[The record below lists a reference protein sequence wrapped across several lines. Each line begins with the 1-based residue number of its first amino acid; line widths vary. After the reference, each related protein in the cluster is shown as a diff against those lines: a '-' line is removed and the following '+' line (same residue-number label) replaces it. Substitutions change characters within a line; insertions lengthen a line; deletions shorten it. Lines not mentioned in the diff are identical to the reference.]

1 MIDQDKPRIDY
12 EKKDRAWDAL
22 LVMDHIWKTLTKEEL
37 LEMQEG
43 FAELRKR
50 KQEG

>member
-1 MIDQDKPRIDY
+1 MIDQDKSRIDY
-12 EKKDRAWDAL
+12 EKIDRAWDAL
-22 LVMDHIWKTLTKEEL
+22 LVMDYVWKTLTKEEL
-37 LEMQEG
+37 LAMREG